1 MIILASKSARKQN
14 LETYIAQGRAMKKL
28 LVSTNSHGKHD
39 KKIRGLEWKIYKAQ
53 QSLAQLD

>member
-1 MIILASKSARKQN
+1 MASKSARKQN